1 MTNFNVRYNTGVN
14 IQMNIFISE
23 VDKSKMK
30 LKGEL
35 NAKIEVQN
43 ESYF

>member
-1 MTNFNVRYNTGVN
+1 MTNFNVSYNTGV
-14 IQMNIFISE
+14 NIFISE

-35 NAKIEVQN
+35 NAKIEIQN